1 MRTVGLLRN
10 TKGRSLIFVI
20 SEPGMVERLKEE
32 RVVFTWKKVEKGG
45 DFFFLLVGCCL
56 SPRGNNL
63 KLEMRLICGR
73 SSTVNQLQI
82 KEEIKQLNR
91 IILQLGKRNV

>member
-20 SEPGMVERLKEE
+20 SEPGMVERLKED
-32 RVVFTWKKVEKGG
+32 RVVFTWKKSG

>member
-20 SEPGMVERLKEE
+20 SEPGMVERLKED
-32 RVVFTWKKVEKGG
+32 RVVFTWKKVGI
-45 DFFFLLVGCCL
+45 FFFLLVGCCL